1 VLGVTLTWLLSRSA
15 GIVAWAL
22 IVASCAWGLLVATR
36 VLARRGV
43 RRPTPAWV
51 FSTHRFHG
59 ALAVVFTAI
68 HVLAI
73 LFDPFVSFS
82 VVDVLVPFASS
93 WEPVAVAIGIVG
105 IYLLVAIEVTS
116 LLRDRMPVRV
126 WRSIHL
132 LAYGLLALTSV
143 HALAAGTDTAALV
156 PTALGVVLGCVIV
169 FACGIA
175 WGVRRDG
182 NGLPRLPRI
191 TVAPP
196 KSRVRPMAPVAD
208 RR

>member
-1 VLGVTLTWLLSRSA
+1 
-15 GIVAWAL
+15 
-22 IVASCAWGLLVATR
+22 
-36 VLARRGV
+36 
-43 RRPTPAWV
+43 
-51 FSTHRFHG
+51 
-59 ALAVVFTAI
+59 
-68 HVLAI
+68 
-73 LFDPFVSFS
+73 
-82 VVDVLVPFASS
+82 
-93 WEPVAVAIGIVG
+93 
-105 IYLLVAIEVTS
+105 
-116 LLRDRMPVRV
+116 MPVRV